1 MERLHIQPLEAKGR
15 GGGAA
20 ISSRPKSAPPLG
32 RQGSSKSDMVP
43 ARKVTPIKSKKDSA
57 QKAKPIKSEKD
68 SAQKAKPIKSE
79 KDSARP
85 ENKTRAQQKETQRS
99 KYQNQQSNNSNDN
112 ICWCCC
118 PSDKTTRS
126 VPLTDIGP
134 DTPDQMHMRDNM
146 DPAAFPMTGGD
157 LRNSGSST
165 TTTQEIKD
173 PTGRPAV
180 IVTIHNHANHTPAPQ
195 RTHRGDD
202 YF

>member
-1 MERLHIQPLEAKGR
+1 MERLHIQPLEAKGK

-20 ISSRPKSAPPLG
+20 KNSRPKSAPPLG
-32 RQGSSKSDMVP
+32 RQDSSKSDVVP
-43 ARKVTPIKSKKDSA
+43 ARKATPIKSEKASA

-68 SAQKAKPIKSE
+68 ST
-79 KDSARP
+79 RP

-99 KYQNQQSNNSNDN
+99 KYQNKRSNDSNDN

-134 DTPDQMHMRDNM
+134 DTPDQMRM
-146 DPAAFPMTGGD
+146 DPAAFSMTGDD
-157 LRNSGSST
+157 LQNSGSST

-173 PTGRPAV
+173 HTGRPAV
-180 IVTIHNHANHTPAPQ
+180 IVTIHNHANHAPAS
-195 RTHRGDD
+195 RTTQAGDD
-202 YF
+202 YL